1 MRKVVLILVILISL
15 VSNAQGITTVNNSNG
30 DIPVGQWY
38 VIKESKFDNQ
48 TFFYDET
55 GSSVS
60 ELEKVLVKDSQSFF
74 SPTGFDNDNDPYW
87 YFLKP
92 NGFATLIYLN
102 RGKEGDEYSLVTIIT
117 E

>member
-38 VIKESKFDNQ
+38 VIKEGKFDNQ

-60 ELEKVLVKDSQSFF
+60 ELEKVLVKDNQSFF
-74 SPTGFDNDNDPYW
+74 SPTGFDDDNDPYW
-87 YFLKP
+87 YFMKP